1 MWKGRVVFQ
10 IGTRK
15 TVVVYDDVVVVVAK
29 KRRKKGRETK
39 TIFLVSRRTVSP
51 CRTGRRW
58 ASPIASAF
66 RLF

>member
-15 TVVVYDDVVVVVAK
+15 TVVVYDDVVVVAK

-39 TIFLVSRRTVSP
+39 TIFLVSRRKVSP

-58 ASPIASAF
+58 VSPIASAF
-66 RLF
+66 HLF